1 MFKVTYKE
9 QDKIRFQPNFK
20 PWNLVI
26 YQFIFIKRVMEQF
39 STLSFQ
45 PVWKHVKH
53 IGLAKM
59 FGFPVKCYEKT
70 QTNIL
75 ANPMIM
81 FVWESDRFCVAL
93 KPNQTLLGWKSTWSP
108 LDVCLCRLPGHND
121 MGRLSL
127 P

>member
-1 MFKVTYKE
+1 MFKVSYKE

-26 YQFIFIKRVMEQF
+26 YQIIFIKRVMEQF

-59 FGFPVKCYEKT
+59 FVWVSHKMLWKNPNEHFGQPNDYVCVRKW
-70 QTNIL
+70 QIL
-75 ANPMIM
+75 CCSEA
-81 FVWESDRFCVAL
+81 
-93 KPNQTLLGWKSTWSP
+93 
-108 LDVCLCRLPGHND
+108 
-121 MGRLSL
+121 
-127 P
+127 